1 MADWRLGEK
10 RKEAP
15 GFVMRVT
22 WQVGA
27 LNREA
32 AGLWR
37 GSNEFSFGHVQFS
50 SVQSL
55 SRVRLL
61 ATP

>member
-10 RKEAP
+10 RKEAS

-22 WQVGA
+22 WQVGI

-32 AGLWR
+32 AGVWS
-37 GSNEFSFGHVQFS
+37 GGNEFSLGHVRFPQTLTS
-50 SVQSL
+50 
-55 SRVRLL
+55 
-61 ATP
+61 ANC

>member
-10 RKEAP
+10 RKEAS

-22 WQVGA
+22 WQVGI

-32 AGLWR
+32 AGVWS
-37 GSNEFSFGHVQFS
+37 GGNEFSLGHVRFLQTLTS
-50 SVQSL
+50 
-55 SRVRLL
+55 
-61 ATP
+61 ANC